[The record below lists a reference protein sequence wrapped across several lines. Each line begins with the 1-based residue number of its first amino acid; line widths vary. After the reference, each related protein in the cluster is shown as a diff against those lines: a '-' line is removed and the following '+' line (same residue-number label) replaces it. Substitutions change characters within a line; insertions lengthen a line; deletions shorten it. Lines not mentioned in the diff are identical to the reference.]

1 MLQRYFA
8 DVDIA
13 NNGQEAIDLLKKDR
27 KTYIAI
33 FLDISMPVW
42 SELLP
47 LLPWYS
53 HLIHIGNGRYSV
65 RKDHSNHPKI

>member
-47 LLPWYS
+47 LLP
-53 HLIHIGNGRYSV
+53 
-65 RKDHSNHPKI
+65 